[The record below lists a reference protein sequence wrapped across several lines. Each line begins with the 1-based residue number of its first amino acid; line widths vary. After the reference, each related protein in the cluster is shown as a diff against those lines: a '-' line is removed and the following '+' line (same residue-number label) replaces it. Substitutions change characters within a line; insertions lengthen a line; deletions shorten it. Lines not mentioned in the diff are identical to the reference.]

1 MLGHV
6 IFEMACLKEPDEL
19 IPSPG
24 EYRHGDADGVAEV
37 LDFIFNQKNLPKL
50 KSVSIAVYNNMGRA
64 KLFFL

>member
-19 IPSPG
+19 IPSPD

-50 KSVSIAVYNNMGRA
+50 KSVSI
-64 KLFFL
+64 